1 MPEEDVAWKPRQEI
15 LSFEEILRAAAVA
28 VGMGIRKIR
37 VTGGEPLLRS
47 NVESL
52 LADMRAIPG
61 LTSLGVTTN
70 GVLLSRK
77 LPLIRSSVDH
87 LNISLDTFRSDRFRD
102 LLDDVLA
109 GIEDALAAGYRDL
122 KINAVVMRGINDDE
136 ILDFVR
142 FVAERP
148 VAVRFIEFMPF
159 AGNGW
164 SDEHVVPMQEILSR
178 IEADY
183 ELERIPDGPSPIS
196 RDYRLTERS
205 GGRRLLGSVGVIA
218 SMSQPFCDSCS
229 RLRLTAEGMIMPCL
243 HSPLEFDLRALLRS
257 GGSDHDIRDLF
268 LEAVG
273 SKPKEHPGPDEL
285 IDQARRVM
293 IQIGG

>member
-1 MPEEDVAWKPRQEI
+1 
-15 LSFEEILRAAAVA
+15 
-28 VGMGIRKIR
+28 
-37 VTGGEPLLRS
+37 
-47 NVESL
+47 
-52 LADMRAIPG
+52 
-61 LTSLGVTTN
+61 
-70 GVLLSRK
+70 
-77 LPLIRSSVDH
+77 
-87 LNISLDTFRSDRFRD
+87 
-102 LLDDVLA
+102 
-109 GIEDALAAGYRDL
+109 
-122 KINAVVMRGINDDE
+122 
-136 ILDFVR
+136 
-142 FVAERP
+142 
-148 VAVRFIEFMPF
+148 
-159 AGNGW
+159 
-164 SDEHVVPMQEILSR
+164 MQEILSR